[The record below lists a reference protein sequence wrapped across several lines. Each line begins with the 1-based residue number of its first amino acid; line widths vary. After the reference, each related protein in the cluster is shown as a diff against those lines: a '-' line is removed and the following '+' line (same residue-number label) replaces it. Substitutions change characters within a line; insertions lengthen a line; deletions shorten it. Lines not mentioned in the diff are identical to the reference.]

1 MAEQPEPTTAGVN
14 KPIEE
19 EVLAPEAAGEEKMSP
34 EEAIAHYT
42 AQIAANPDDA
52 LAYLNRDNA
61 HYSAGDLDAAI
72 DDYRTAIKLNGNL
85 AEAYMQRGY
94 ALYGKNNLNAAAS
107 DFREVTRLVPDDPI
121 GHNNLAFLYML
132 MNRTSRAEAAWSRAT
147 ALEGAPAYAFAGHA
161 VALYRMKKRRPA
173 YDAYRRAIEL
183 DSRWQDDLE
192 AAAEE
197 VSWPDGM
204 IATAREILV
213 QLGREQAT
221 EDAK

>member
-1 MAEQPEPTTAGVN
+1 
-14 KPIEE
+14 
-19 EVLAPEAAGEEKMSP
+19 
-34 EEAIAHYT
+34 
-42 AQIAANPDDA
+42 
-52 LAYLNRDNA
+52 
-61 HYSAGDLDAAI
+61 
-72 DDYRTAIKLNGNL
+72 
-85 AEAYMQRGY
+85 
-94 ALYGKNNLNAAAS
+94 
-107 DFREVTRLVPDDPI
+107 
-121 GHNNLAFLYML
+121 
-132 MNRTSRAEAAWSRAT
+132 
-147 ALEGAPAYAFAGHA
+147 
-161 VALYRMKKRRPA
+161 MKKRRPA